1 MGVVYGYARVSSG
14 SQSLEIQEQAL
25 RDAGCTVVR
34 SEKVSGRSRENRD
47 ELQTLLVFMQPG
59 DVLTVCKLDRL
70 GRSMK
75 DLADIAHELDEKG
88 VDLKVLDQ
96 PVDTTTTAG
105 RAFFG
110 MLTVFAQFENDI
122 RRERQMAG
130 IEAAKAKGD
139 VYKGRPCSIDR
150 DQVRELKHSGMRPV
164 DIARKLEIGRASVY
178 RVLAEQA

>member
-1 MGVVYGYARVSSG
+1 MSRVFGYARVSSAG
-14 SQSLEIQEQAL
+14 QSLDIQEKAL
-25 RDAGCTVVR
+25 LDAGARIVQ
-34 SEKVSGRSRENRD
+34 SEKVSGRSREGRE
-47 ELQTLLVFMQPG
+47 ELNKLMKIMDRG
-59 DVLTVCKLDRL
+59 DVLLVTKLDRL

-75 DLADIAHELDEKG
+75 DLADIAYELQQSG

-96 PVDTTTTAG
+96 PVDTTTTTG

-150 DQVRELKHSGMRPV
+150 DQVRELKASKVRPV
-164 DIARKLEIGRASVY
+164 DIARQLGIGRASVY
-178 RVLAEQA
+178 RILAE